1 MLAAVKLTAADVLRR
16 AEEGEGARIEFKR
29 VLPRDERAARTLCAL
44 ANTRGGLLLVGVT
57 DEGRIHGV
65 HRPEVVTGKLARI
78 SRKLLDPALPI
89 ATQIVEV
96 GGPRVVACVV
106 PRSGVRPHAVVPGRG
121 EREIFVR
128 VGSSNRAADGATL
141 EALLRGGGPGGGAN
155 GIEGEIV
162 AWVRSQR
169 SQRAR
174 PAGAATV
181 ERFAR
186 ARNVGEARARRAF
199 VKLERRGLLVAHGAG
214 RSRVYTA
221 P

>member
-16 AEEGEGARIEFKR
+16 AEDGEGARIEFKR
-29 VLPRDERAARTLCAL
+29 VLPRDDRAARTLCAF

-57 DEGRIHGV
+57 DGGRVHGV
-65 HRPEVVTGKLARI
+65 HRPDLVTGKLARI
-78 SRKLLDPALPI
+78 SVEFLVPSLPI
-89 ATQIVEV
+89 VTQVVLV
-96 GGPRVVACVV
+96 GGPRVVACSV
-106 PRSGVRPHAVVPGRG
+106 PRSRTRPHAVLLARG
-121 EREIFVR
+121 EREILVR
-128 VGSSNRAADGATL
+128 VGSSNRIADGATL
-141 EALLRGGGPGGGAN
+141 EALQRGGKSRGGAN

-169 SQRAR
+169 RQRAR

-181 ERFAR
+181 ERFAD
-186 ARNVGEARARRAF
+186 ARNIGEARARRAF
-199 VKLERRGLLVAHGAG
+199 VRLERRGLLVAHGAG